1 VLGSTGNPH
10 IMQSKNSFPPYGLP
24 PNYTPPNAVHVTGE
38 NINHSALVLLE
49 SQQPQLGHAPFA
61 QPMGEAR
68 EEPQDH
74 ALGEFEPYPKY
85 AAEGPAFGG
94 MPQPNTSHTPQH
106 SSL

>member
-1 VLGSTGNPH
+1 
-10 IMQSKNSFPPYGLP
+10 M
-24 PNYTPPNAVHVTGE
+24 HVTGE

-74 ALGEFEPYPKY
+74 ALG
-85 AAEGPAFGG
+85 GV
-94 MPQPNTSHTPQH
+94 
-106 SSL
+106 